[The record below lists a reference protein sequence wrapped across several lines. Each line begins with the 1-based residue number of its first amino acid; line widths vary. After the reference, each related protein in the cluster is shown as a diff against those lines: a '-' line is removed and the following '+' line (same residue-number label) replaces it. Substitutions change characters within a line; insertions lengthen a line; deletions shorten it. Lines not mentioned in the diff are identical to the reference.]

1 MLHVRTS
8 RDSIQ
13 FWFIVG
19 KNTLKT
25 KLLPS
30 HSKTEPRIVQNQL
43 AENSITTVQNI
54 TTTQSTGLKFSVIF
68 VVLPIHFYGY

>member
-25 KLLPS
+25 KWSTNQPS
-30 HSKTEPRIVQNQL
+30 DRQKILRE
-43 AENSITTVQNI
+43 
-54 TTTQSTGLKFSVIF
+54 
-68 VVLPIHFYGY
+68 